1 MSNDDSRKVIRQRF
15 ARTIRISSFV
25 ILSSFVISAL
35 APAADPPKP
44 DAVDKSV
51 RQALVYLQRSQEPEG
66 GWRAL
71 GSTRTAGVSGLCTM
85 AFLSAGHTPTEGP
98 FAKTVTDG
106 IRYVMSRQQSNG
118 VIASDANFEMYH
130 HGICTLM
137 LAEVVG
143 MTKGDLAEQVRQR
156 LARAVSVILR
166 AQRTEG
172 THRGGWRYRVEGSDG
187 DLSVTGWQL
196 LALRAAKNVGC
207 DVPASAIDRAVE
219 YIQRCYDQPRGAFA
233 YVPRGQL
240 TVACAGTGILC
251 LELCGKQL
259 HRAPQSLL
267 AAGYVLRRAPRFE
280 DQHCF
285 YGLYYNAQAMFQ
297 LGDPYWSSFRPN
309 LHNLLL
315 RGQNDNGSWY
325 GVDGEARMVG
335 PNYTTAMSVLAL
347 TVEYRF
353 LPIYQRGEEPE
364 ADGKPPAT
372 P

>member
-1 MSNDDSRKVIRQRF
+1 MELKRWLPF
-15 ARTIRISSFV
+15 AGLLLVAIG
-25 ILSSFVISAL
+25 

-44 DAVDKSV
+44 DPVDNAV
-51 RQALVYLQRSQEPEG
+51 RQALSFLHRTQETDG

-71 GSTRTAGVSGLCTM
+71 GSTRTAGVTGLCVM
-85 AFLSAGHTPTEGP
+85 AFLSAGHTPTDGP

-106 IRYVMSRQQSNG
+106 IRFVMSKQQSNG
-118 VIASDANFEMYH
+118 VIASDSNFEMYH

-143 MTKGDLAEQVRQR
+143 MTKGELAEQVRAR
-156 LARAVSVILR
+156 LGRAVAVILR
-166 AQRTEG
+166 AQRSEG
-172 THRGGWRYRVEGSDG
+172 VHRGGWRYRVDGSDA

-207 DVPASAIDRAVE
+207 DVPASSVDRAIE
-219 YIQRCYDQPRGAFA
+219 YVMRCYDESRGTFG

-240 TVACAGTGILC
+240 TVPCAGTGVLC

-259 HRAPQSLL
+259 HRTPQGLK
-267 AAGYVLRRAPRFE
+267 AGAYVLRRPARFE

-297 LGDPYWSSFRPN
+297 LGDNYWSTYRPM
-309 LHNLLL
+309 LHELLL
-315 RGQNDNGSWY
+315 KSQVDNGSWY
-325 GVDGEARMVG
+325 GRDGEARMVG
-335 PNYTTAMSVLAL
+335 PNYTTAMGVLAL

-353 LPIYQRGEEPE
+353 LPIYQRGDEP
-364 ADGKPPAT
+364 ADGDGKK
-372 P
+372 